1 MINSDTIPN
10 GEHQAVNSDFMSEHL
25 IRLERLSA
33 LAKQHKWNDRQLS
46 EQICRKPAQISA
58 WRNGTRTIGEKIARD
73 IEERLKLP
81 RFFLDERPG
90 APPTAPVVAEAVATY
105 APPFERFHGLKRQ
118 DTKSAP
124 AVPILKRAQLS
135 LITTENTGEEL
146 AAIPRFSPRSPDI
159 SSKAKAFVVDDLSMS
174 PDYLPGDIVVLDPCV
189 QHRAGDVVL
198 IETKDGDLLLRRFRV
213 HSGPIWEA
221 APSNSQAY
229 NTLRSD
235 ADEIEVVAVV
245 IEHTRLRSP

>member
-25 IRLERLSA
+25 IRLERLSSFA
-33 LAKQHKWNDRQLS
+33 NQQKWNDRQLS
-46 EQICRKPAQISA
+46 EQIGRKPAQISA

-90 APPTAPVVAEAVATY
+90 AAPSGPVVAEPARAY
-105 APPFERFHGLKRQ
+105 PPPFERFHGLKRQ
-118 DTKSAP
+118 DTKSPP

-135 LITTENTGEEL
+135 LITEENMGAEL
-146 AAIPRFSPRSPDI
+146 VDVPRFLPRSADI
-159 SSKAKAFVVDDLSMS
+159 SSKAKAFIVDDLSMS

-198 IETKDGDLLLRRFRV
+198 IETQRGDLLLRRFRV
-213 HSGPIWEA
+213 HSGSIWEA
-221 APSNSQAY
+221 APSNHLAY

-235 ADEIEVVAVV
+235 TDDIEVVAVV